1 MGDSAADAIY
11 LLLCLVLVGSAL
23 VGMRLP
29 LGKALKMALAWV
41 GIFALGFTL
50 FAFSD
55 EWAVLGSRLKAAAVG
70 TSPQAIVTEGGEL
83 RIPMRDDGHFWVEA
97 EVNGVKVPFLVDSGA
112 SLTTIGANVA
122 ERAQVEPEIR
132 IAQVETAN
140 GTVTMRRARLGSLA
154 VGSIQRDSFPVL
166 VAEQEG
172 LNVLGMNFLSSLQSW
187 RAEGQTLV
195 LQP

>member
-1 MGDSAADAIY
+1 MGDSAANAVY

-23 VGMRLP
+23 IGMRLP

-41 GIFALGFTL
+41 GIFALGFAL

-55 EWAVLGSRLKAAAVG
+55 EWGVLGSRLKAAAVG
-70 TSPQAIVTEGGEL
+70 TSAQPVVTAGGEV

-97 EVNGVKVPFLVDSGA
+97 QVNGVTVPFLVDSGA
-112 SLTTIGANVA
+112 SLTTIGADVA
-122 ERAQVEPEIR
+122 EETRVEPEIR

-140 GTVTMRRARLGSLA
+140 GTVTMRRARLDSLA
-154 VGSIQRDSFPVL
+154 VGSIQRDGVPVL

-172 LNVLGMNFLSSLQSW
+172 MNVLGMNFLSSLRSW
-187 RAEGQTLV
+187 RAEGQSLV